1 MERYKNLGGDS
12 GIVAYSIEEGAITVQ
27 FSDGWCYLY
36 NNQSAGAENIAELQR
51 LARAGRGLNSFIVK
65 VVRKG
70 YAKKKWR

>member
-12 GIVAYSIEEGAITVQ
+12 SVVACSIEEGAITVQ

-36 NNQSAGAENIAELQR
+36 NNLSAGAENVSELQR
-51 LARAGRGLNSFIVK
+51 LAKAGRGLNGFIVK

-70 YAKKKWR
+70 HARKWR